1 MNKSI
6 TVTYVYDN
14 LVILTNTEIDESI
27 QLDESGSMVCKL
39 IEKGMTKEEIIK
51 KFQLLYPMQAEEI
64 YEDITELYTLLTD
77 KGYI

>member
-27 QLDESGSMVCKL
+27 QLDESGSMVWKL

>member
-27 QLDESGSMVCKL
+27 QLDESGSMVWKL

-51 KFQLLYPMQAEEI
+51 NFNY
-64 YEDITELYTLLTD
+64 
-77 KGYI
+77 YILCKLKKYMKILQNCIHY